1 MTAQQSWRGAG
12 PRPIAQ
18 PPRSV
23 IQLALLLALSLF
35 GLVLSFAFGRL
46 EVKRGAVAATVKRA
60 EGALERASVT
70 LLRLGGARGLG
81 LLAVPALGLAGF
93 ALLSGGHGGV
103 SGAGQAVFVVVALL
117 GGGASALVHARLT
130 LGLGTRAASS
140 AAAAAARGSARAMRP
155 LIRAAAAVAVFGEG
169 LGILGVAAAFA
180 SLYAVR
186 GGFAAAGANAELA
199 SAVVQL
205 LPAFALGAAVTALSL
220 SREGA
225 VSATAARVGGGYA
238 SELYPGFETG
248 DARDPALLAELV
260 GHLVGELLPRAMA
273 GYVCGLTA
281 TVSVALLATSG
292 VVPATS
298 SLSCLVLVVLVRA
311 FGAIGSVCGVFA
323 ARATDEESP
332 VQALWR
338 GQLSAL
344 TVALFGLGAALFWLE
359 REQLGPLFAAGAL
372 GLISG
377 ALVGLLSCLPL
388 RRVATREL
396 LDARSS
402 GEAATIA
409 RGASSGLSGLWP
421 VLIVPA
427 LALALIER
435 TLSPLAPPGLLLL
448 AFVAGALALGPLA
461 LSVAGFG
468 LLTTHARGVAT
479 LARLEAE
486 PKRRAS
492 KLDEAGALGGA
503 VGSAHST
510 MTVALGLLLGLV
522 SLVGGSAQASNGSFG
537 VAAFATA
544 LGATLVLLFSARATR
559 SAVLGAR
566 LVGIEVERQLRELP
580 RQPGQQPSLPVDF
593 TPSYKG
599 CVDAALEAARGASV
613 AELGS
618 LLFAPFLLG
627 LLLHG
632 LGGAARVGPLVGFG
646 VAAVLGSLILSL
658 VGRTTRAVLAE
669 LRRRLRGSD
678 AGLGSAAATQAE
690 SFGELVGVTAASSIE
705 AFASVL
711 ALTILC
717 LAPLLR

>member
-1 MTAQQSWRGAG
+1 
-12 PRPIAQ
+12 
-18 PPRSV
+18 V
-23 IQLALLLALSLF
+23 IQLALLLALSLL

-81 LLAVPALGLAGF
+81 LLAVPALGLSGF
-93 ALLSGGHGGV
+93 ALVSPGHGGV
-103 SGAGQAVFVVVALL
+103 SSAGRAAFLVVALL
-117 GGGASALVHARLT
+117 GGGASVLVHARLT

-169 LGILGVAAAFA
+169 LGVLGVAAAFA

-186 GGFAAAGANAELA
+186 GGFATAGANAELA
-199 SAVVQL
+199 SEVVRL

-220 SREGA
+220 AREGA
-225 VSATAARVGGGYA
+225 VSATAALVGGGHA
-238 SELYPGFETG
+238 TELYPNLETG

-260 GHLVGELLPRAMA
+260 GHLVGELLPRALS
-273 GYVCGLTA
+273 GYICGLTA

-292 VVPATS
+292 VVPGAST
-298 SLSCLVLVVLVRA
+298 LSCLVLVVLVRA

-344 TVALFGLGAALFWLE
+344 LVALFGLGAALFWLE
-359 REQLGPLFAAGAL
+359 REHLGALFAAGAL
-372 GLISG
+372 GLSSSAI
-377 ALVGLLSCLPL
+377 VGLLSCLPL
-388 RRVATREL
+388 RRAATREL

-402 GEAATIA
+402 GDAATIA
-409 RGASSGLSGLWP
+409 RGTSAGLSSLWP

-427 LALALIER
+427 LALSLVER
-435 TLSPLAPPGLLLL
+435 SLSQLAPSRLLLL
-448 AFVAGALALGPLA
+448 TFVAGALALGPLA

-492 KLDEAGALGGA
+492 KLDEAGALGSA
-503 VGSAHST
+503 VGGAHST
-510 MTVALGLLLGLV
+510 MAVALSLLLGLL
-522 SLVGGSAQASNGSFG
+522 SLVSSNSSSSTGSFG

-544 LGATLVLLFSARATR
+544 LGAMLVLLFSARATR

-566 LVGIEVERQLRELP
+566 LVGVEVERQLRELP
-580 RQPGQQPSLPVDF
+580 KQQGVPTLPADF

-599 CVDAALEAARGASV
+599 CVEAALEAARGASV
-613 AELGS
+613 AELGL

-632 LGGAARVGPLVGFG
+632 VGTPGLTAPLVGFG

-669 LRRRLRGSD
+669 LRRRLRGSE
-678 AGLGSAAATQAE
+678 AGLSPAAATQAE
-690 SFGELVGVTAASSIE
+690 SFGELVGVTNASSVE
-705 AFASVL
+705 AFALVL
-711 ALTILC
+711 GLTVLC

>member
-1 MTAQQSWRGAG
+1 
-12 PRPIAQ
+12 
-18 PPRSV
+18 V
-23 IQLALLLALSLF
+23 IQLALLLALSLL

-46 EVKRGAVAATVKRA
+46 EVKRGAIAATVKRA

-81 LLAVPALGLAGF
+81 LLAVPALGLSGF
-93 ALLSGGHGGV
+93 ALV
-103 SGAGQAVFVVVALL
+103 SGAHGSISGGGRAAFVVVALL
-117 GGGASALVHARLT
+117 GGAASVLVHARLT
-130 LGLGTRAASS
+130 LGLGARAASS

-155 LIRAAAAVAVFGEG
+155 LIRAAAAIAVFGEG
-169 LGILGVAAAFA
+169 LGVLGVAAAFA

-186 GGFAAAGANAELA
+186 GGFAAAGASPELA
-199 SAVVQL
+199 AEVAGL
-205 LPAFALGAAVTALSL
+205 LPAFALGAAVTALAL

-225 VSATAARVGGGYA
+225 VSATAARVGGGQA
-238 SELYPGFETG
+238 TELYPSFETG

-260 GHLVGELLPRAMA
+260 GHLVGELLPRALA
-273 GYVCGLTA
+273 GYVCGLA
-281 TVSVALLATSG
+281 VTVSVALLATSG
-292 VVPATS
+292 AVPGAA

-311 FGAIGSVCGVFA
+311 FGAIGSTCGVFA

-332 VQALWR
+332 VHALWR
-338 GQLSAL
+338 AQLSAL
-344 TVALFGLGAALFWLE
+344 AVALFGLGAALFWLE
-359 REQLGPLFAAGAL
+359 REHWAALFAAGAL
-372 GLISG
+372 GLGS
-377 ALVGLLSCLPL
+377 AAAVGLLACLPL
-388 RRVATREL
+388 RRAATREL
-396 LDARSS
+396 LDTRGS

-409 RGASSGLSGLWP
+409 RGTSSGLASLWP

-427 LALALIER
+427 LALALVER
-435 TLSPLAPPGLLLL
+435 ALSQLAPSGLLLL
-448 AFVAGALALGPLA
+448 TFTAGMLALSPLA

-503 VGSAHST
+503 VGGAHST
-510 MTVALGLLLGLV
+510 LAVALSLLLGLL
-522 SLVGGSAQASNGSFG
+522 SLVGKSSPNVGSSFG

-544 LGATLVLLFSARATR
+544 LGATLVLLFSARVTR

-566 LVGIEVERQLRELP
+566 LVGVEVERQLRELP
-580 RQPGQQPSLPVDF
+580 KQQGSPVLPPDF
-593 TPSYKG
+593 IPSYKG
-599 CVDAALEAARGASV
+599 CVDAALDAARGASV
-613 AELGS
+613 AELGA

-632 LGGAARVGPLVGFG
+632 VGTPGFTAPLVGFG

-678 AGLGSAAATQAE
+678 TGTAPAAAAQAE
-690 SFGELVGVTAASSIE
+690 SFGELVGVTAASSVE
-705 AFASVL
+705 AFALVL
-711 ALTILC
+711 ALTVLC